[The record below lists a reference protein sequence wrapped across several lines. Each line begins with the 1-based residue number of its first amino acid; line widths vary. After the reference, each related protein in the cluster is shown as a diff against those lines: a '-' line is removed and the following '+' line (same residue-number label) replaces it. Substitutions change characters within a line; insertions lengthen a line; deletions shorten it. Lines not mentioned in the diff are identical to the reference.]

1 MTRIA
6 FLFVLSL
13 AVSLCLTTSSLQ
25 AEETQTTSD
34 EQAQQSPQMP
44 PGHPP
49 VSGVRQETPQGQPEM
64 PQGHPPVKRF
74 HGQMPAGHPPVTK
87 APEVVYETTEVEPE
101 WFVAV
106 RHLIVR
112 PMEDQ
117 MHVTEVWAVVNPTE
131 KSYIGKPIEVP
142 SADEAGEATVAN
154 ETDNIEQPAMGD
166 QAELKTLER
175 ITITL
180 PIPKHASHVQPGR
193 GFAPDNVL
201 VEDGKLVSS
210 MPLKPGTNEM
220 HINYLLASENGV
232 FKLPLT
238 VGAPIK
244 HMMVFLPDDESEV
257 ETVGLAAGEPFKAGN
272 KQFRMFMGKELEKG
286 TPISVTIEVE
296 QVVEEQS
303 SAAAPAMINPTSGQ
317 SGQMKMIAGIGGG
330 AVVLAALVVMMKPS
344 RKPEPTG
351 AAG

>member
-1 MTRIA
+1 MIRIA

-13 AVSLCLTTSSLQ
+13 AVSLCLATGSLH
-25 AEETQTTSD
+25 AEETQTTGD

-49 VSGVRQETPQGQPEM
+49 VSGGQQETPQGQPEM

-131 KSYIGKPIEVP
+131 KSYIGKPVEVP
-142 SADEAGEATVAN
+142 SADKAGDSVVAN
-154 ETDNIEQPAMGD
+154 ETGNLEQPAKGD
-166 QAELKTLER
+166 QAEQKTLER
-175 ITITL
+175 ITITM
-180 PIPKHASHVQPGR
+180 PIPQHASHVQPGR

-201 VEDGKLVSS
+201 VEDGKLVSG
-210 MPLKPGTNEM
+210 MPLIPGTNEL
-220 HINYLLASENGV
+220 HINYLLAPVNGV

-238 VGAPIK
+238 VDAPIK
-244 HMMVFLPDDESEV
+244 QMMVFLPDDESKV
-257 ETVGLAAGEPFKAGN
+257 EAVGLTAGEPFKAGN

-296 QVVEEQS
+296 PAGEEQS
-303 SAAAPAMINPTSGQ
+303 SSATPALINPASGQ

-330 AVVLAALVVMMKPS
+330 AVALAALVVMMKPS